1 MFYRRALFYWQFT
14 AAILLP
20 VWVVVGQGL
29 FGGTDGWDLVVYIVL
44 GIILGIAMFITAG
57 LTMARKQVRSTK
69 SVSSQ
74 DALVLT
80 LWHVAIIAYGF
91 YSQPLLATAIVI
103 LTTVAFWS
111 ALWQLFTETR
121 ARVKNAFAMPDL
133 VVDNG
138 QVDAGHY
145 DARSPGQGQ
154 IIVVDVDEQD
164 EPRR

>member
-29 FGGTDGWDLVVYIVL
+29 FGGTDGWDLVLYIVL
-44 GIILGIAMFITAG
+44 GLILGFAMFVIAGIT
-57 LTMARKQVRSTK
+57 MVRRTVRTTR

-74 DALVLT
+74 DALVIT
-80 LWHVAIIAYGF
+80 LWHAAIIAYGF

-111 ALWQLFTETR
+111 ALYQLFTEAR
-121 ARVKNAFAMPDL
+121 ARVRDAFAMPDL
-133 VVDNG
+133 VTETG

-145 DARSPGQGQ
+145 DAKSPGRGQ
-154 IIVVDVDEQD
+154 VIVVEVDEQD